1 MGKSGGRF
9 PKYKVLIA
17 SGRSLALLDNPKILE
32 FPEEFNPFVVVLEE
46 RRKEE
51 GFAWDVGRVDTL
63 LMLLVMFAS
72 RGPSKEMEES
82 GGVVGRSMA
91 PSLNP
96 PKKEVEE
103 K

>member
-17 SGRSLALLDNPKILE
+17 SGRSLTLLDNPKILE
-32 FPEEFNPFVVVLEE
+32 FPEECKPFVVVLEE

-63 LMLLVMFAS
+63 LMLAS
-72 RGPSKEMEES
+72 RGPSKEMKES

>member
-17 SGRSLALLDNPKILE
+17 SGRSLTLLDNPKILE
-32 FPEEFNPFVVVLEE
+32 FPEE

-63 LMLLVMFAS
+63 LMLAS
-72 RGPSKEMEES
+72 RGPSKEIEES